1 MGVRGLLKFLRTH
14 EESRRRNISLK
25 QTGERLRQ
33 EGEVNVTLV
42 CDFLAVVY
50 WLLGTYHEVMVKNDL
65 YSNYSYMYGGD
76 FNDYTNRILDFVK
89 ALRYIGI
96 EPVFFVDGPRGS
108 TFKDL
113 EFKLNTWRGRE
124 GGRFELVRYYSEFCN
139 YNPDCSDPTLIKKF
153 TVKCL
158 LIQQII
164 LALIKDN
171 VKVTICDGEADSII
185 GDYASKHQ
193 NVCGILTTDTDMTMM
208 RGCDIFHCK
217 FFDRYDQ
224 LKLNTPKLNTE
235 PTDIKCDR
243 IQPSSLARSLDL
255 PEAAL
260 PALSIMLGNDF
271 TGSINEEAEIHEKLE
286 FHYPYLQ
293 SAANWIRSNKC
304 NSAEEFLAIPFI
316 SEICSEHPKYVE
328 AVKHTYEFYKHSE
341 VVPVDST
348 CTENPKLIKEEI
360 KKGNVSLLLL
370 SVVNCE
376 VYWRICIEELD
387 SKICMYDALLPLRLL
402 QYSLIEAK
410 SVVEYGQSAFIK
422 LMHPELKFGFL
433 TLTLNTIIQCSSSI
447 LKQLRVLSNQGKM
460 YALLKMIT
468 QSRALT
474 KESANINGMLQLT
487 IDEASN
493 DSICVAPNLVSF
505 LTCTC
510 LLTAIRYNILFGTS
524 PMPLVLACILSS
536 THNPPKKISARP
548 SARAVTIGAQFSCI
562 LQHVLEL
569 ASIVGINLCLPADC
583 FQSFMYVPLHTIDAK
598 QHEKV
603 QGKKKQKKVHMHG
616 NDKELF
622 DFYCMLSGIR
632 EVKLFHDYITD
643 KSNSDNILEMTNLYT
658 EAQEAVTRNIDDE
671 KSKGQRAK
679 PKHKKK

>member
-14 EESRRRNISLK
+14 KESRRRNISLR
-25 QTGERLRQ
+25 QTGERLRLELGQ
-33 EGEVNVTLV
+33 VNVILV
-42 CDFLAVVY
+42 CDFLSVLY
-50 WLLGTYHEVMVKNDL
+50 WLLKTYHEVMVKNDL
-65 YSNYSYMYGGD
+65 YSNYSYIYGGD
-76 FNDYTNRILDFVK
+76 FNNYTNRVLDFVK

-113 EFKLNTWRGRE
+113 RFKLNTWKRKE
-124 GGRFELVRYYSEFCN
+124 MGRFGLVDYYSKFCN
-139 YNPDCSDPTLIKKF
+139 YSPDCSDPILIKPF
-153 TVKCL
+153 TIKCL
-158 LIQQII
+158 LLQHII
-164 LALIKDN
+164 STLLNDN
-171 VKVTICDGEADSII
+171 VTVTICDGEADSIM

-217 FFDRYDQ
+217 FFDRNEN

-255 PEAAL
+255 PEDAL
-260 PALSIMLGNDF
+260 PALSIILGNDF
-271 TGSINEEAEIHEKLE
+271 TGWLNEEAKIHSKLK
-286 FHYPYLQ
+286 FNYPYLQ
-293 SAANWIRSNKC
+293 SAANWIRPNKC

-316 SEICSEHPKYVE
+316 SEICSEHPKY
-328 AVKHTYEFYKHSE
+328 AAIVKHTYKFYKHSE
-341 VVPVDST
+341 VVDLAEHSPCS
-348 CTENPKLIKEEI
+348 ELIKKEI
-360 KKGNVSLLLL
+360 KNGNISRNLL
-370 SVVNCE
+370 SVVNCG
-376 VYWRICIEELD
+376 VYWCICIDELD
-387 SKICMYDALLPLRLL
+387 SKICMYDVLSPLRLL
-402 QYSLIEAK
+402 LYSLIEVEE
-410 SVVEYGQSAFIK
+410 VVEYGQSSIYPD
-422 LMHPELKFGFL
+422 PELSEKRHL
-433 TLTLNTIIQCSSSI
+433 MIVPVDTITPCSSSI
-447 LKQLRVLSNQGKM
+447 LKQLRVLSNQRKM

-468 QSRALT
+468 QSAALT
-474 KESANINGMLQLT
+474 EESANINGMLQLT

-493 DSICVAPNLVSF
+493 DSIYVAPNLVSF

-536 THNPPKKISARP
+536 TRNPPQKISARP

-569 ASIVGINLCLPADC
+569 ASIVGINLCPPADC

-603 QGKKKQKKVHMHG
+603 QGKKKAKKVHMHG

-622 DFYCMLSGIR
+622 DFYCMLNGIR
-632 EVKLFHDYITD
+632 EVKLFRDYITD
-643 KSNSDNILEMTNLYT
+643 RSNRDNILEMTNLYT
-658 EAQEAVTRNIDDE
+658 EAQEAVTRKIDDE
-671 KSKGQRAK
+671 KSKGQKAK

>member
-33 EGEVNVTLV
+33 QGEVNAILV
-42 CDFLAVVY
+42 CDFLSVIR
-50 WLLGTYHEVMVKNDL
+50 WLLETYHEVMVKNDL
-65 YSNYSYMYGGD
+65 YSNYSYIYGGD
-76 FNDYTNRILDFVK
+76 VNDYTNRVLDFVK

-96 EPVFFVDGPRGS
+96 EPIFFVDGPRGS
-108 TFKDL
+108 NYKDL
-113 EFKLNTWRGRE
+113 EFKLNTWMKKDTRRLE
-124 GGRFELVRYYSEFCN
+124 SLDYVTEYCN
-139 YNPDCSDPTLIKKF
+139 YSHDHNEPAKIKKF
-153 TVKCL
+153 KFPYL
-158 LIQQII
+158 LKVQII
-164 LALIKDN
+164 SALLKDD
-171 VKVTICDGEADSII
+171 VHATVTICDGQADSIM

-224 LKLNTPKLNTE
+224 LELNTPTLNTK

-255 PEAAL
+255 PEDAL

-271 TGSINEEAEIHEKLE
+271 TGWLNVEAKIHSKLE

-316 SEICSEHPKYVE
+316 NEICSEHPKYVA
-328 AVKHTYEFYKHSE
+328 AVNHTYEFYKHSE

-348 CTENPKLIKEEI
+348 CSENAKLIKQEI
-360 KKGNVSLLLL
+360 RNGRVPLKLL
-370 SVVNCE
+370 SVVNCG
-376 VYWRICIEELD
+376 VYWRYSISQLD
-387 SKICMYDALLPLRLL
+387 VLSPFRLL
-402 QYSLIEAK
+402 QYSLIG
-410 SVVEYGQSAFIK
+410 VTNIVEYHGQSQ
-422 LMHPELKFGFL
+422 HPV
-433 TLTLNTIIQCSSSI
+433 NTITPCSSSI

-474 KESANINGMLQLT
+474 EESANINGMLQLT

-510 LLTAIRYNILFGTS
+510 LLTGIRFFGTS

-536 THNPPKKISARP
+536 THNPPQKISARP
-548 SARAVTIGAQFSCI
+548 SARAVTIGAQFSSI

-583 FQSFMYVPLHTIDAK
+583 FQFFMYVPLHTIDAK

-658 EAQEAVTRNIDDE
+658 EAQEAVTRKIDDE
-671 KSKGQRAK
+671 KSKEQRAAK